1 MKRYLNILFL
11 ALAILVAACKGEDH
25 KHAEGATEYT
35 CPMHPQIVQNEPGTC
50 PICGMDLVPKAVH
63 GDGVEITEDLAF
75 LLKPTNSTVVASI
88 ATTKPEQK
96 TAEASIKMDGI
107 ITYDPRRVYS
117 VPARVGG
124 RIEKLFVK
132 YNFQPIRKGQKLM
145 EVYSPDMITAQKEL
159 LYLVQSAP
167 EDKQLIQAARQKL
180 QYLGATNEQIN
191 RLISRGEESYTFAL
205 YSPYDGYVID
215 LNATAPAATASM
227 AAAPAAASAGGG
239 MDAMGGGGAA
249 TAATP
254 ATAPATPAGQ
264 AIQLREGMYVTVGQP
279 LVRVVNAEQLW
290 AEFNVPAGEM
300 SSLAKG
306 SPIVINFPQLPGE
319 KLEAKVDFFQP
330 FFDEGENFA
339 KVRVYL
345 PRDNKQVMVGQ
356 LVSGQATYKTEAALW
371 IPKAAVLDIGTKTVA
386 FKKVDG
392 VFEPVAVT
400 TGAGAGNEIQ
410 ITSGLKQTDVI
421 AANAQFLVDS
431 ESFIRV
437 NN

>member
-11 ALAILVAACKGEDH
+11 LVAIAVAACSVEEKT
-25 KHAEGATEYT
+25 HAEGETEYT
-35 CPMHPQIVQNEPGTC
+35 CPMHPQIVQNKPGAC
-50 PICGMDLVPKAVH
+50 PICGMDLVPKSVH
-63 GDGVEITEDLAF
+63 GEGIEITEDLAF
-75 LLKPTNSTVVASI
+75 LLKPTNTTVVANI
-88 ATTKPEQK
+88 TTSKPEQK
-96 TAEASIKMDGI
+96 SVESAVQMDGI

-145 EVYSPDMITAQKEL
+145 EVYSPDLITAQREL
-159 LYLVQSAP
+159 LYLVKSAP
-167 EDKQLIQAARQKL
+167 EDEQLIASARQKL

-191 RLISRGEESYTFAL
+191 RLIRSGEESYTFAL

-215 LNATAPAATASM
+215 LNAAAPEATASM
-227 AAAPAAASAGGG
+227 APAPAASSGGG
-239 MDAMGGGGAA
+239 MDAMGGSSAA
-249 TAATP
+249 TAP
-254 ATAPATPAGQ
+254 STAPTPPAGQ

-279 LVRVVNAEQLW
+279 LVRVVNADQLW

-300 SSLAKG
+300 KALSKG
-306 SPIVINFPQLPGE
+306 APIQISFPQLPGE
-319 KLEAKVDFFQP
+319 RLDAKVDFFQP

-345 PRDNKQVMVGQ
+345 PSDRKQVMVGQ
-356 LVSGQATYKTEAALW
+356 LVSAEATYKTEPALW
-371 IPKAAVLDIGTKTVA
+371 VPAAAVLDIGTKTVA
-386 FKKVDG
+386 FRKMNG

-400 TGAGAGNEIQ
+400 TGARAGKEIQ
-410 ITSGLKQTDVI
+410 ITSGLKQTDTL
-421 AANAQFLVDS
+421 ASNAQFLVDS
-431 ESFIRV
+431 ESFIKV

>member
-1 MKRYLNILFL
+1 MKKYLNILFL
-11 ALAILVAACKGEDH
+11 VLALVVAACNGKDH
-25 KHAEGATEYT
+25 EHAEGTTEYT

-75 LLKPTNSTVVASI
+75 LLKATNSSVVTNI
-88 ATTKPEQK
+88 TTTKPEQK
-96 TAEASIKMDGI
+96 AMEASIKMDGI
-107 ITYDPRRVYS
+107 ITYDPRRVFS

-145 EVYSPDMITAQKEL
+145 EVYSPDLITAQKEL

-191 RLISRGEESYTFAL
+191 RLLSRGEESYTFAI

-215 LNATAPAATASM
+215 LNATPPGATASI
-227 AAAPAAASAGGG
+227 AAAPAAGG
-239 MDAMGGGGAA
+239 MDAMGGGNVASA
-249 TAATP
+249 TTATP
-254 ATAPATPAGQ
+254 ATQAGQ

-279 LVRVVNAEQLW
+279 LVRVVNAAQLW
-290 AEFNVPAGEM
+290 AEFNVPAGDM

-306 SPIVINFPQLPGE
+306 SPILITFPQLPGE

-356 LVSGQATYKTEAALW
+356 LVSGEATYKTKTALW
-371 IPKAAVLDIGTKTVA
+371 IPKTAVLDIGAKSVA
-386 FKKVDG
+386 FRKTKD

-400 TGAGAGNEIQ
+400 TGPVAGDQIQ
-410 ITSGLKQTDVI
+410 INSGLTQADVI

-431 ESFIRV
+431 ESFIKV
-437 NN
+437 KKNN

>member
-1 MKRYLNILFL
+1 MKRYLNILL
-11 ALAILVAACKGEDH
+11 LVLAIVVAACSGENH
-25 KHAEGATEYT
+25 NHAEGTEYT

-50 PICGMDLVPKAVH
+50 PVCGMDLVPKAVH

-75 LLKPTNSTVVASI
+75 LLKPTNTTVVAGI
-88 ATTKPEQK
+88 TTIKPEQK
-96 TAEASIKMDGI
+96 TAEATVKMDGV

-117 VPARVGG
+117 VPAKVGG

-145 EVYSPDMITAQKEL
+145 EIYSPDLITAQKEL

-167 EDKQLIQAARQKL
+167 EDKQMIQAAKQKL

-191 RLISRGEESYTFAL
+191 RLIKNGEESYTFAV
-205 YSPYDGYVID
+205 YSPYEGYVID
-215 LNATAPAATASM
+215 LNASAPNATIAPAQ
-227 AAAPAAASAGGG
+227 AASAGTG
-239 MDAMGGGGAA
+239 MDVMGGGSSP
-249 TAATP
+249 AATP
-254 ATAPATPAGQ
+254 TPTSPAGQ
-264 AIQLREGMYVTVGQP
+264 TIQLREGMYVTVGQP

-290 AEFNVPAGEM
+290 AEFNVPAGDK

-306 SPIVINFPQLPGE
+306 APIVISFPQMPGE
-319 KLEAKVDFFQP
+319 KLEAKVDFVQP
-330 FFDEGENFA
+330 FFNEGENFA

-345 PRDNKQVMVGQ
+345 PGSHKLAMVGQ
-356 LVSGQATYKTEAALW
+356 LVTGEASYKTDAALW
-371 IPKAAVLDIGTKTVA
+371 VPGEAVLNIGTKHVA
-386 FKKVDG
+386 FRKVNG

-400 TGAGAGNEIQ
+400 IGSDSGKEVQ
-410 ITSGLKQTDVI
+410 IVSGLKETDVI

-431 ESFIRV
+431 ESFIKV

>member
-11 ALAILVAACKGEDH
+11 ALAVLVAACKGEDH
-25 KHAEGATEYT
+25 KHAEGDTEYT
-35 CPMHPQIVQNEPGTC
+35 CPMHPQIVQNKPGTC
-50 PICGMDLVPKAVH
+50 PICGMDLVPKAAH

-75 LLKPTNSTVVASI
+75 LLKPTNSTVIASI

-132 YNFQPIRKGQKLM
+132 YNFQPILKGQKLM
-145 EVYSPDMITAQKEL
+145 EVYSPELITAQKEL

-180 QYLGATNEQIN
+180 QYLGATSEQIN

-227 AAAPAAASAGGG
+227 AAAPAASAGGG
-239 MDAMGGGGAA
+239 MDAMGGGSAA
-249 TAATP
+249 TAVAP
-254 ATAPATPAGQ
+254 ATAAAAPAGQ
-264 AIQLREGMYVTVGQP
+264 ATQLREGMYVTVGQP

-306 SPIVINFPQLPGE
+306 SPVLITFPQLPGE

-345 PRDNKQVMVGQ
+345 PRDNRQVMVGQ
-356 LVSGQATYKTEAALW
+356 LVSAEATYTTEAALW
-371 IPKAAVLDIGTKTVA
+371 VPKAAVLDIGTKTVA
-386 FKKVDG
+386 FKKVNG

-400 TGAGAGNEIQ
+400 TGAVTRDHIQ
-410 ITSGLKQTDVI
+410 INSGLTQADVI
-421 AANAQFLVDS
+421 ATNAQFMVDS
-431 ESFIRV
+431 ESFIKV
-437 NN
+437 SN